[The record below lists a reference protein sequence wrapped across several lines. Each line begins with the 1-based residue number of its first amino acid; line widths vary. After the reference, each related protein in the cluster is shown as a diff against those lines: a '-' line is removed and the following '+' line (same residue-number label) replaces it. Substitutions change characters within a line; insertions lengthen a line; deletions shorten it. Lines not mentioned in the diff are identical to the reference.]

1 MEDRDISPTEIYRIL
16 QKKEKYRKLKADIN
30 NQVMIKLKKIM
41 EEQLEKILEQGAK
54 EGKEDFLRK
63 IVNNSGIQG
72 VNAI

>member
-1 MEDRDISPTEIYRIL
+1 MEDRDISPTEIHRIL

-41 EEQLEKILEQGAK
+41 EEQLEKILEQGTK

>member
-1 MEDRDISPTEIYRIL
+1 MEDRDISPTEIHRIL

-41 EEQLEKILEQGAK
+41 EEQLENILEQGTK